1 MGASDFEAASTYIK
15 RYAEKERAMEANV
28 TIILPSFNVAE
39 YIGECLESVTG
50 QTLKEL
56 EIICVDAGSTDGT
69 CGILENFAEKDKRI
83 KLLYSREKSYGS
95 QVNMGLE
102 RAGGQYVAILE
113 TDDYAEPDMY
123 ETLYKTAVQYDLDYA
138 AADFDCFYTFESG
151 GRLFE
156 RSRLFGAERPWYG
169 QVLYSD
175 QIAQLRLSD
184 YLLWKGIY
192 NREFLNKNHIRLHES
207 PGAAYQDMGFL
218 QQVKTYAK
226 RAMYIDRSLYRYRR
240 DRAEAS
246 SFHLEGLSYYQKEF
260 AWIEEEL
267 RLPEKMDAL
276 HRQNY
281 LSTMA
286 WAFLGKY
293 DEILKRLGYDWE
305 DRRLQSPCRWFAK
318 RLKTAMEQNILI
330 PCRQNAWYW
339 EELLILMESGVGH
352 ARWLSDKDRTSEEGR
367 RSLLHQIGG
376 RPAIIWGCGVY
387 GEKLLLFCF
396 HNGIPVL
403 AFTDNNPDLQGE
415 TFYGYEILSPCQ
427 AADAFTDAVILVSSV
442 RASEQIRR
450 QMSEMG
456 IADRGIVPDFSGGI
470 WEGVV

>member
-1 MGASDFEAASTYIK
+1 
-15 RYAEKERAMEANV
+15 MEAKV
-28 TIILPSFNVAE
+28 TIILPSLNVAE

-69 CGILENFAEKDKRI
+69 WGILQNFAQKDKRI
-83 KLLYSREKSYGS
+83 KLLHSREKSYGS
-95 QVNMGLE
+95 QVNLGLE
-102 RAGGQYVAILE
+102 RAGGRYVAILE
-113 TDDYAEPDMY
+113 TDDYVAPDMY
-123 ETLYKTAVQYDLDYA
+123 ETLYETAALYALDYA
-138 AADFDCFYTFESG
+138 AADFDSFYTFESG

-156 RSRLFGAERPWYG
+156 HSRLFGAERPWYG
-169 QVLYSD
+169 RVLCPE

-192 NREFLNKNHIRLHES
+192 SREFLDKNHIRLHES

-276 HRQNY
+276 HRENY
-281 LSTMA
+281 LATMA

-305 DRRLQSPCRWFAK
+305 DKRLQSPCRWFVK
-318 RLKTAMEQNILI
+318 RLKTAMEQNTLR

-339 EELLILMESGVGH
+339 EELLILMESGAGH
-352 ARWLSDKDRTSEEGR
+352 ARWLSDINRKPEEGR
-367 RSLLHQIGG
+367 RGLLNRIGG
-376 RPAIIWGCGVY
+376 RPAIIWGCGAY
-387 GEKLLLFCF
+387 GERLLLFCF
-396 HNGIPVL
+396 HNSIPVL
-403 AFTDNNPDLQGE
+403 AFTDNSPELQGE
-415 TFYGYEILSPCQ
+415 TFYGYEILPPCQ
-427 AADAFTDAVILVSSV
+427 AGEASKGAVILISPV
-442 RASEQIRR
+442 RASEQIMR
-450 QMSEMG
+450 QLSEMG

-470 WEGVV
+470 